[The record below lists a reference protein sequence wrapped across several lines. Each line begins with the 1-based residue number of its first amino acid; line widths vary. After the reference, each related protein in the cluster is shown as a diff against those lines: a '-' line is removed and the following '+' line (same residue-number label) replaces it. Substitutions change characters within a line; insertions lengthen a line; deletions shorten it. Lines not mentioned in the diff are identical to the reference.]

1 MKKQTLLV
9 AVLFQ
14 CVASQAFAS
23 CGSASCSVNT
33 SWDVQGAFAEPG
45 AKLDL
50 RYEYIRQDQLRSGTD
65 KTTVGAGD
73 ATETRTVNRNLVATL
88 DYDINLD
95 WGVALTLPWVSR
107 SHSHIPNSDPT
118 TVESWNFS
126 ELGDARIV
134 GRYLLP
140 TDASRHRLFGIK
152 FGAKLPTGKTD
163 VVNANGTLAERAL
176 QPGTGSTD
184 LLLGAYMYQALPG
197 SSVGGWFMQALWQ
210 RPVETFNGY
219 RPGDQLSADAGL
231 RYLFSEK
238 LSGLLQLN
246 LLHKDRDTG
255 VNAEPDL
262 SGGNYANLSPGLS
275 YAVAK
280 DFQVYGFLQKPL
292 YQNVRGTQLTA
303 DWSAV
308 MGMNHRF

>member
-1 MKKQTLLV
+1 MKKQTLLA

-14 CVASQAFAS
+14 CAASQAFAS
-23 CGSASCSVNT
+23 CGAASCSVNT

-45 AKLDL
+45 ARLDL
-50 RYEYIRQDQLRSGTD
+50 RYEYIRQDQLRTGTD
-65 KTTVGAGD
+65 KTSVGAGD

-88 DYDINLD
+88 DYDINPD

-107 SHSHIPNSDPT
+107 DHAHIPFSDPA

-126 ELGDARIV
+126 GLGDARIV

-140 TDASRHRLFGIK
+140 VDASKGRLYGVK

-163 VVNANGTLAERAL
+163 VANADGTPAERAL

-184 LLLGAYMYQALPG
+184 LLLGAYLYQALPG
-197 SSVGGWFMQALWQ
+197 SAGGWFMQALWQ
-210 RPVETFNGY
+210 RPVETFNAY
-219 RPGDQLSADAGL
+219 RPGDQISADAGL
-231 RYLFSEK
+231 RYLFSDK

-255 VNAEPDL
+255 AHAEPAL

-275 YAVAK
+275 YAVAR
-280 DFQVYGFLQKPL
+280 DVQMYGFLQKPI

-308 MGMNHRF
+308 AGMSLRF